1 MRLRRLN
8 LVRVALQHPDPLT
21 ANVSEEADEIM
32 DLPSLYALPLIIG
45 RFSGRCLQ
53 IPSGAV
59 DHVTVMRRL
68 LELHRRPNKGLFR

>member
-1 MRLRRLN
+1 
-8 LVRVALQHPDPLT
+8 
-21 ANVSEEADEIM
+21 M
-32 DLPSLYALPLIIG
+32 DSPSLDALPHIIG